1 MLSCPCKLLARESII
16 NNHRRKGT
24 GTGVLFQ
31 AGLQAESGKA
41 LRPWEFIVVR
51 DKETLKKMV
60 DCRAGKAK
68 MLEGADCAVAVL
80 GDGDKTDVWPEDCSV
95 AMARI

>member
-1 MLSCPCKLLARESII
+1 
-16 NNHRRKGT
+16 
-24 GTGVLFQ
+24 
-31 AGLQAESGKA
+31 
-41 LRPWEFIVVR
+41 
-51 DKETLKKMV
+51 MV
-60 DCRAGKAK
+60 DFRAGKAK